1 MTSDWNH
8 LWRNRHLTVQLV
20 KRDVA
25 GRYRGSMLGLVWSFL
40 HPLFMLLVYLFV
52 FGVVFQ
58 IKWGLDPQT
67 GDKSFGVILFSGLI
81 LHALLAECLVRS
93 PGIIVSNTQF
103 VKKVVFPV
111 ETFPMMIVATALFH
125 FSIGLLLLLIFN
137 TFAHGTLHATL
148 LLAPLVLAP
157 LLFLALGLSW
167 FLSSFGV
174 FVRDVGQITG
184 ILATVLLF
192 LCPIFYPLDAVPE
205 QVRWLLYFNPLTLIV
220 EQFRA
225 IVIFG
230 RLPDWP
236 GLVVYYV
243 VSLAV
248 MRAGYLWFCK
258 TRRAFA
264 DVL

>member
-1 MTSDWNH
+1 MWQH
-8 LWRNRHLTVQLV
+8 RHLATQLV
-20 KRDVA
+20 KRDVV
-25 GRYRGSMLGLVWSFL
+25 GRYRGSILGLVWSFL

-58 IKWGLDPQT
+58 IKWGIDPQT

-93 PGIIVSNTQF
+93 PGIIATNTQF
-103 VKKVVFPV
+103 VKKVVFPLEV
-111 ETFPMMIVATALFH
+111 FPLMIVSTAVFH
-125 FSIGLLLLLIFN
+125 FVIGFLLLFIFN
-137 TFAHGTLHATL
+137 TLAHGEVHGTML
-148 LLAPLVLAP
+148 LMPVVVVP
-157 LLFLALGLSW
+157 IVFLALGISW
-167 FLSSFGV
+167 FLASIGV
-174 FVRDVGQITG
+174 FIRDVGQMTG

-205 QVRWLLYFNPLTLIV
+205 QLRWLLYFNPLTLIV
-220 EQFRA
+220 EQFRS

-230 RLPDWP
+230 RMPDWT
-236 GLVVYYV
+236 GLLVYYAIAL
-243 VSLAV
+243 SV
-248 MRAGYLWFCK
+248 MRLGYLWFLR